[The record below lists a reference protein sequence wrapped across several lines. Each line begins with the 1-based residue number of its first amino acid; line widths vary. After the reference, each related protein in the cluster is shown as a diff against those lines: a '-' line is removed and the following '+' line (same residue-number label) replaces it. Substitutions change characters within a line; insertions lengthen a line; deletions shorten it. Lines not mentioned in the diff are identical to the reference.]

1 MYILSTMLS
10 ERGAVNVAEGPL
22 EIRRDGALG
31 WLIFNRPQAGNAM
44 DAAMMSALPDAW
56 RELDADNSIRVVIV
70 TGAGTAFQTGL
81 DMVQLSRDPAALREM
96 SRRTKRGDLRL
107 TGWHCGVS
115 KPIVTAVNGV
125 CAGGGMHF
133 VVDSDVVIASS
144 NAAFLDPHVS
154 VGQASVFEA
163 IGMVRRAAFGPVAR
177 MAMTGVHER
186 VGARRAHQLGW
197 VSEVVDPPERLAD
210 VAADIALRIARSNDA
225 ATLAA
230 IKRDLWASL
239 ETTRMRPARRPI
251 AEPQAKESE

>member
-1 MYILSTMLS
+1 MLS
-10 ERGAVNVAEGPL
+10 ERGAVNVAGGPL
-22 EIRRDGALG
+22 DIRRDGALG
-31 WLIFNRPQAGNAM
+31 WLTFNRPHAGNAM

-56 RELDADNSIRVVIV
+56 RELDADNAIRVIIL
-70 TGAGTAFQTGL
+70 TGAGRAFQTGL

-133 VVDSDVVIASS
+133 VVDSDVVIASP
-144 NAAFLDPHVS
+144 NATFLDPHVS

-163 IGMVRRAAFGPVAR
+163 VGMARRAAFGPVAR
-177 MAMTGVHER
+177 MVMTGVHER
-186 VGARRAHQLGW
+186 VDARRAYQLGW
-197 VSEVVDPPERLAD
+197 VSEVVDPAERLAD
-210 VAADIALRIARSNDA
+210 VAADIALRITRSNDA

-239 ETTRMRPARRPI
+239 ESTRMRVARGPVD
-251 AEPQAKESE
+251 EPRTEESQ